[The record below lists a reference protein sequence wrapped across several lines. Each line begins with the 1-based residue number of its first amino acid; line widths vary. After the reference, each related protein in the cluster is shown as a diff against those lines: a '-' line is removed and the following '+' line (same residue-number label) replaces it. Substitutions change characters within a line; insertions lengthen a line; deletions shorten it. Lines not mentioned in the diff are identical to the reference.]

1 MLCAGLD
8 MISTVPIERWDID
21 LYHDPDPSVPGK
33 MPHGSVRQG
42 TWGSD
47 FSCCPFQG
55 FFTEMVKP

>member
-33 MPHGSVRQG
+33 MHHGSSRKV
-42 TWGSD
+42 TWG
-47 FSCCPFQG
+47 
-55 FFTEMVKP
+55 